1 MFLYVHHVHYVVKN
15 CDDMAAYIEKN
26 FGMKPDFIGIN
37 SNGKEARYKVD
48 KTQIQMV
55 EPLPGSKQER
65 YLAEHG
71 PGVYHVAWAVKDA
84 EQACKDLQQAGNKIV
99 QGKGKT
105 RDNDPV
111 CNIDPASSL
120 GVRFDLVTA

>member
-1 MFLYVHHVHYVVKN
+1 MFLYVHHVHYVVNN
-15 CDDMAAYIEKN
+15 CDEMAAYMEKN

-37 SNGKEARYKVD
+37 SNGKEARYKID

-84 EQACKDLQQAGNKIV
+84 FKRKAINSSKAREQHATTIRSPILILRV
-99 QGKGKT
+99 
-105 RDNDPV
+105 P
-111 CNIDPASSL
+111 
-120 GVRFDLVTA
+120 

>member
-15 CDDMAAYIEKN
+15 CDEMAAYMEKN
-26 FGMKPDFIGIN
+26 FGLKPDFIGIN
-37 SNGKEARYKVD
+37 SNGKEARYKID

-84 EQACKDLQQAGNKIV
+84 EQAAKDLKQKGNKLL
-99 QGKGKT
+99 QSKGTT

-111 CNIDPASSL
+111 SNIDPASSL
-120 GVRFDLVTA
+120 GVRFQLVTG